1 MEKINGSVTSRTR
14 LLHCLFRPATLVQPM
29 MCVWGGGTV
38 CLFDQWQTGEC
49 LGIIFTILFVDD
61 SGT

>member
-1 MEKINGSVTSRTR
+1 MEKINGSVTSKTR
-14 LLHCLFRPATLVQPM
+14 LLHCLFRPAM
-29 MCVWGGGTV
+29 MCVWGGTV

-61 SGT
+61 SGTEILHL